1 MPPGF
6 VFFLRGLFVMNKSIF
21 AALLIAVLSLGWA
34 ADHYHGKALSWRMAT
49 HQAQASLNRLAAT
62 ITDMQVRQDQ
72 LTELDTKHTRE
83 LTDAKNQIDYLQ
95 RDVAAGRMQ
104 LQLHARCPA
113 AVPAGKATGS
123 ARVDDAAGARLTP
136 AAERNYYTL
145 RKRIET
151 ARQQISGLQ
160 DYIRQECL
168 P

>member
-6 VFFLRGLFVMNKSIF
+6 VFFLRGLFVMNKSIL

-34 ADHYHGKALSWRMAT
+34 ADHYHGKALSWRTAT
-49 HQAQASLNRLAAT
+49 RQAQASLNRLAAT
-62 ITDMQVRQDQ
+62 ITDMQVRQEQ

-83 LTDAKNQIDYLQ
+83 LTDAKNQIDDLQ

-136 AAERNYYTL
+136 AAERNYYIL

>member
-1 MPPGF
+1 M
-6 VFFLRGLFVMNKSIF
+6 RGLFVMNKSIF

-34 ADHYHGKALSWRMAT
+34 ADHYHGKALSWRTAT

-62 ITDMQVRQDQ
+62 ITDMQVRQEQ
-72 LTELDTKHTRE
+72 LAELDTKHTRE
-83 LTDAKNQIDYLQ
+83 LTNAKNQIDDLQ

>member
-1 MPPGF
+1 
-6 VFFLRGLFVMNKSIF
+6 MNKSIF

-34 ADHYHGKALSWRMAT
+34 ADHYHGKALSWRTAT
-49 HQAQASLNRLAAT
+49 HQTQASLNRLAAT
-62 ITDMQVRQDQ
+62 ITDMQVRQEQ

-83 LTDAKNQIDYLQ
+83 LTDAKNQIDDLQ

-145 RKRIET
+145 RKRIEI